1 MRFVRGSWDALNK
14 FVRHD
19 ENLMGFLGKTFGC
32 ESAGDAHL
40 FIICAR
46 PGEVFAGVKGGA
58 LFCALDK
65 SREWVI
71 IVDERGRCDRRLT
84 PFKWKILGA
93 ISARKNRHRPGW
105 RFLLLSFCI
114 RIEIE

>member
-1 MRFVRGSWDALNK
+1 MRFVCDLWYAFNRFTCYG
-14 FVRHD
+14 
-19 ENLMGFLGKTFGC
+19 ENLLGFLGKTFGC

-65 SREWVI
+65 SRRGVI
-71 IVDERGRCDRRLT
+71 IVSEKGTLRQAVD
-84 PFKWKILGA
+84 PLGLG
-93 ISARKNRHRPGW
+93 I
-105 RFLLLSFCI
+105 
-114 RIEIE
+114 

>member
-1 MRFVRGSWDALNK
+1 MRFVRGLQDVFNK
-14 FVRHD
+14 FARYG
-19 ENLMGFLGKTFGC
+19 ENLLGFLGKTFGC

-65 SREWVI
+65 SRRGFI
-71 IVDERGRCDRRLT
+71 IVDEKGTLRQAVSPGYV
-84 PFKWKILGA
+84 KISSGLA
-93 ISARKNRHRPGW
+93 THRNRHLAEW
-105 RFLLLSFCI
+105 RFLLFSF
-114 RIEIE
+114 

>member
-1 MRFVRGSWDALNK
+1 MRFVRGLQDVFNK
-14 FVRHD
+14 FARYG
-19 ENLMGFLGKTFGC
+19 ENLLGFLGKTFGC

-65 SREWVI
+65 SRRGVI
-71 IVDERGRCDRRLT
+71 IVGEKGTLRQAVDPVSNLELHLR
-84 PFKWKILGA
+84 
-93 ISARKNRHRPGW
+93 SYRPTETVTCRSGG
-105 RFLLLSFCI
+105 FCF
-114 RIEIE
+114 

>member
-1 MRFVRGSWDALNK
+1 MRGGGGSGTGKMRFVRGWRDVFNK
-14 FVRHD
+14 FARHD
-19 ENLMGFLGKTFGC
+19 DNLMGFLGKTFGC

-65 SREWVI
+65 SRRGVI

-84 PFKWKILGA
+84 PFG
-93 ISARKNRHRPGW
+93 
-105 RFLLLSFCI
+105 
-114 RIEIE
+114 E